1 MVRPLSRAEG
11 LFSRACHGQ
20 SGEPFRMPAPEPE
33 DLRALGQRIDEA
45 RGGEPQEGGGGPP
58 TAAGIAFRF
67 ATELVVAIGFCAG
80 LGWLLD
86 RWLHTAPIFLVI
98 MFVLGAGAG
107 IRNVM
112 RAAAELNAEAAK
124 HSASPVKDDDGE

>member
-1 MVRPLSRAEG
+1 MFRALSRAEG
-11 LFSRACHGQ
+11 LFSRARHGQ
-20 SGEPFRMPAPEPE
+20 FGESFCMPPEPE
-33 DLRALGQRIDEA
+33 ELRALGRKIDEA
-45 RGGEPQEGGGGPP
+45 RGGKLGAGASGPP

-98 MFVLGAGAG
+98 MFVLGAAAG

-112 RAAAELNAEAAK
+112 QAAKELNAQAAK
-124 HSASPVKDDDGE
+124 YPAAPMKDDEE

>member
-1 MVRPLSRAEG
+1 MVRPLSKSEG
-11 LFSRACHGQ
+11 LFSRARHGQ
-20 SGEPFRMPAPEPE
+20 FGEPFFMPAPEPE
-33 DLRALGQRIDEA
+33 DLRALGRNIDEA
-45 RGGEPQEGGGGPP
+45 RGGETRSRSGGGAP

-67 ATELVVAIGFCAG
+67 ATELVVAIGFCTG

-86 RWLHTAPIFLVI
+86 HWLHTAPIFIVI
-98 MFVLGAGAG
+98 MFVLGAAAG

-124 HSASPVKDDDGE
+124 YPAPAVKDDEE